1 MKHELINIK
10 DNNLSNEVSYTI
22 NSYFD
27 EDNSE
32 EFVKTRKVEYS
43 TYSRKEEY
51 QDYFKIEQVNKFT
64 SQDINLYL
72 KGKNNYIDSLKRK
85 KKLKRIY

>member
-1 MKHELINIK
+1 MNHELINIK

-22 NSYFD
+22 NSYFN

-32 EFVKTRKVEYS
+32 DFMKTRKVEYS

-85 KKLKRIY
+85 KELKRIY

>member
-22 NSYFD
+22 NSYFN

-32 EFVKTRKVEYS
+32 DFMKTRKVEYS

-85 KKLKRIY
+85 KELKRIY

>member
-22 NSYFD
+22 NSYFN

-32 EFVKTRKVEYS
+32 DFMKTRKVEYS

-72 KGKNNYIDSLKRK
+72 KGKNNYIDSLSRN

>member
-32 EFVKTRKVEYS
+32 EFMKTRKVEYS

-85 KKLKRIY
+85 KELKRIY

>member
-22 NSYFD
+22 NSYFN

-32 EFVKTRKVEYS
+32 DFMKTRKVEYS

-72 KGKNNYIDSLKRK
+72 KNKNNYIDSLSRN

>member
-1 MKHELINIK
+1 MKHELINFK
-10 DNNLSNEVSYTI
+10 EDNLSNEISYTI
-22 NSYFD
+22 SSYFD

-32 EFVKTRKVEYS
+32 DFNKTRKAEYA

-51 QDYFKIEQVNKFT
+51 KDYFKIEQVNKFT

-72 KGKNNYIDSLKRK
+72 KGKNNYIDSFTKGK
-85 KKLKRIY
+85 ELKRIF

>member
-32 EFVKTRKVEYS
+32 DFVKTRKVEYS

-51 QDYFKIEQVNKFT
+51 QDYFQIEQVNKFT

-72 KGKNNYIDSLKRK
+72 KGKNNYIDSLSRK
-85 KKLKRIY
+85 KELKRIY